1 MCANRRRTWAWIVA
15 LAWLIAGLAAPAL
28 AETVISRLTLT
39 SGAERTRI
47 VLDLSQRV
55 EPRTF
60 VLADPYRAVLDLPQV
75 TFRWSEALPAPVDG
89 PISGFRHG
97 LFKPG
102 TSRLVIDLRQPMRIV
117 QAQVI
122 EPGPGQGNQGTG
134 WRLALDLVPTTREAF
149 LQAVATPP
157 PPAQAARP
165 STPPQDGQMPRRA
178 DGRRTV
184 VLDPGHGGIDPGT
197 TGVGGVREKVLT
209 LDVANDLK
217 RVLEASGRYHVVLT
231 RTSDTFIRLRERIAI
246 ARAERAEI
254 FLSLHADALGDAG
267 FHGMTVYTLSD
278 KASDAEAEALAQR
291 ENKAELIAGVDL
303 NEESP
308 EVASILIDLA
318 QRETMNLSARLAGHL
333 VQELSREAQ
342 LLRNGHRF
350 AGFAV
355 LKAPDVPSALIELGY
370 LSNRQ
375 DAQLLGQTAYR
386 RRLGQAVL
394 RALDNFFKQRPGAAR
409 G

>member
-1 MCANRRRTWAWIVA
+1 MYPNRWLSGALLVL
-15 LAWLIAGLAAPAL
+15 LAWLLAAPAM
-28 AETVISRLTLT
+28 AQIIVSRLSLA
-39 SGAERTRI
+39 SGPQRTQI
-47 VLDLSQRV
+47 TLDLSQRV
-55 EPRTF
+55 EPHSF
-60 VLADPYRAVLDLPQV
+60 LLADPYRAVIDLPQV
-75 TFRWSEALPAPVDG
+75 AFRWTEALPAPATG
-89 PISGFRHG
+89 PVSGFRHG

-102 TSRLVIDLRQPMRIV
+102 TSRLVIDLREPMRVV
-117 QAQVI
+117 QAQVV
-122 EPGPGQGNQGTG
+122 EPGQGHG
-134 WRLALDLVPTTREAF
+134 WRLVVDLAPTTREAF
-149 LQAVATPP
+149 LQALGTPP
-157 PPAQAARP
+157 ASATTPAKP
-165 STPPQDGQMPRRA
+165 SQDSQMPRRT

-184 VLDPGHGGIDPGT
+184 VLDPGHGGIDPGAS
-197 TGVGGVREKVLT
+197 GFGGIREKSLT
-209 LDVANDLK
+209 LEIAQDLK

-231 RTSDTFIRLRERIAI
+231 RTNDSFIRLRERIAI
-246 ARAERAEI
+246 ARSARGEI
-254 FLSLHADALGDAG
+254 FLSLHADALSDAT
-267 FHGMTVYTLSD
+267 FRGMTVYTLSD

-291 ENKAELIAGVDL
+291 ENKADLIAGVDL
-303 NEESP
+303 SDESP

-375 DAQLLGQTAYR
+375 DAQQLAQATYR

-394 RALDNFFKQRPGAAR
+394 RALDQFFKSRPGARA

>member
-1 MCANRRRTWAWIVA
+1 MYTNRWWIWTLAVV
-15 LAWLIAGLAAPAL
+15 LAWLVAGPAM
-28 AETVISRLTLT
+28 AQTVVSRLSLV
-39 SGAERTRI
+39 GGPERTRI
-47 VLDLSQRV
+47 TLDLSQKV
-55 EPRTF
+55 EPHSF

-75 TFRWSEALPAPVDG
+75 AFRWAEALPAPPDG
-89 PISGFRHG
+89 PVAGFRHG

-102 TSRLVIDLRQPMRIV
+102 TSRLVVDLRQPMRIV
-117 QAQVI
+117 QAQVV
-122 EPGPGQGNQGTG
+122 EPGQGQG
-134 WRLALDLVPTTREAF
+134 WRLVLDLEPTTREAF
-149 LQAVATPP
+149 LAALATPSTA
-157 PPAQAARP
+157 PPAQARP
-165 STPPQDGQMPRRA
+165 ATPPQDGQMPRRA
-178 DGRRTV
+178 DGRRTI

-197 TGVGGVREKVLT
+197 TGVGGIREKTLT
-209 LDVANDLK
+209 LDVAHDLK

-231 RTSDTFIRLRERIAI
+231 RTDDSFVRLRERIQI
-246 ARAERAEI
+246 ARLSKGEI
-254 FLSLHADALGDAG
+254 FLSLHADALGDTN
-267 FHGMTVYTLSD
+267 FRGMTVYTLSD

-291 ENKAELIAGVDL
+291 ENKSDLIAGVDL
-303 NEESP
+303 SDESP

-375 DAQLLGQTAYR
+375 DAQQLAQAAYR

-394 RALDNFFKQRPGAAR
+394 RALDQFFKSRPGAAR
-409 G
+409 AG

>member
-1 MCANRRRTWAWIVA
+1 MYANRRWIGAWVLV
-15 LAWLIAGLAAPAL
+15 LAWLLAGPAL
-28 AETVISRLTLT
+28 AEAVVSRLQVV

-47 VLDLSQRV
+47 TLDLSQKV
-55 EPRTF
+55 DSHAF
-60 VLADPYRAVLDLPQV
+60 LLADPYRAVIDLPQV
-75 TFRWSEALPAPVDG
+75 AFRWAEALPTPPDG
-89 PISGFRHG
+89 PVAGFRHG
-97 LFKPG
+97 LFRPG
-102 TSRLVIDLRQPMRIV
+102 TSRLVVDLRQPMRFV
-117 QAQVI
+117 QAQAVA
-122 EPGPGQGNQGTG
+122 PAQGQG
-134 WRLALDLVPTTREAF
+134 WKLVIDLAPTSRDAF
-149 LQAVATPP
+149 LQAVAAPSPPP
-157 PPAQAARP
+157 PPAAAKPPAP
-165 STPPQDGQMPRRA
+165 SQDGQMPRRA

-197 TGVGGVREKVLT
+197 TGVGGIQEKALT
-209 LDVANDLK
+209 LDVAQDLK

-231 RTSDTFIRLRERIAI
+231 RTADSFIRLRERISL
-246 ARAERAEI
+246 ARTSRAEI
-254 FLSLHADALGDAG
+254 FLSLHADALGDSS
-267 FHGMTVYTLSD
+267 FRGMTIYTLSD

-303 NEESP
+303 SDESP

-333 VQELSREAQ
+333 VQELSRETQ
-342 LLRNGHRF
+342 MLRNGHRF

-375 DAQLLGQTAYR
+375 DAQQLAQVQYR

-394 RALDNFFKQRPGAAR
+394 RALDQFFKSRPGAAR
-409 G
+409 AG

>member
-1 MCANRRRTWAWIVA
+1 MYANRRWIWVWVV
-15 LAWLIAGLAAPAL
+15 LAWLLAGPAM
-28 AETVISRLTLT
+28 AEAVISRLAIV

-47 VLDLSQRV
+47 TLDLSQKV
-55 EPRTF
+55 DPHAF
-60 VLADPYRAVLDLPQV
+60 LLADPYRAVIDLPQV
-75 TFRWSEALPAPVDG
+75 AFRWAEPLPSPPAGPVA
-89 PISGFRHG
+89 GFRHG
-97 LFKPG
+97 LFRPG
-102 TSRLVIDLRQPMRIV
+102 TSRLVIDLRQPMRLV
-117 QAQVI
+117 QAQVA
-122 EPGPGQGNQGTG
+122 EPGQGQGQG
-134 WRLALDLVPTTREAF
+134 WKLVIDLAPTSREAF
-149 LQAVATPP
+149 LQAVTTPP
-157 PPAQAARP
+157 PSSPPPAAKPTAP
-165 STPPQDGQMPRRA
+165 SQDGQMPRRA

-197 TGVGGVREKVLT
+197 TGVGGIQEKGLT
-209 LDVANDLK
+209 LDVAQDLK

-231 RTSDTFIRLRERIAI
+231 RTSDSFIRLRERIAL
-246 ARAERAEI
+246 ARTSRAEI
-254 FLSLHADALGDAG
+254 FLSLHADALGDSS
-267 FHGMTVYTLSD
+267 FRGMTVYTLSD

-303 NEESP
+303 SDESP

-333 VQELSREAQ
+333 VQELSRETQ
-342 LLRNGHRF
+342 MLRNGHRF

-375 DAQLLGQTAYR
+375 DAQQLAQVQYR

-394 RALDNFFKQRPGAAR
+394 RALDQFFKSRPGAAR
-409 G
+409 AG

>member
-1 MCANRRRTWAWIVA
+1 MLV
-15 LAWLIAGLAAPAL
+15 LAWLLAGPAL
-28 AETVISRLTLT
+28 AEAVVSRLQVV

-47 VLDLSQRV
+47 TLDLSQKV
-55 EPRTF
+55 DSHAF
-60 VLADPYRAVLDLPQV
+60 LLADPYRAVIDLPQV
-75 TFRWSEALPAPVDG
+75 AFRWAEALPTPPDG
-89 PISGFRHG
+89 PVAGFRHG
-97 LFKPG
+97 LFRPG
-102 TSRLVIDLRQPMRIV
+102 TSRLVVDLRQPMRFV
-117 QAQVI
+117 QAQAVA
-122 EPGPGQGNQGTG
+122 PGQGQG
-134 WRLALDLVPTTREAF
+134 WRLVIDLAPTSREAF
-149 LQAVATPP
+149 MQAVAAPSPP
-157 PPAQAARP
+157 PPAAAKPAAP
-165 STPPQDGQMPRRA
+165 SQDGQMPRRP

-197 TGVGGVREKVLT
+197 TGVGGIQEKALT
-209 LDVANDLK
+209 LDVAQDLK

-231 RTSDTFIRLRERIAI
+231 RTADSFIRLRERIAL
-246 ARAERAEI
+246 ARTSRAEI
-254 FLSLHADALGDAG
+254 FLSLHADALGDAS
-267 FHGMTVYTLSD
+267 FRGMTVYTLSD

-303 NEESP
+303 SDESP

-375 DAQLLGQTAYR
+375 DAQQLTQVQYR

-394 RALDNFFKQRPGAAR
+394 RALDQFFKSRPGGTRA

>member
-1 MCANRRRTWAWIVA
+1 MYANRRWIWAWVVV
-15 LAWLIAGLAAPAL
+15 LAGLIAGPAM
-28 AETVISRLTLT
+28 AEAVISRLAIV
-39 SGAERTRI
+39 SGSERTRI
-47 VLDLSQRV
+47 TLDLSQKV
-55 EPRTF
+55 EPHAF
-60 VLADPYRAVLDLPQV
+60 LLADPYRAVIDLPQV
-75 TFRWSEALPAPVDG
+75 AFRWAEALPSPAAGPVA
-89 PISGFRHG
+89 GFRHG
-97 LFKPG
+97 LFRPG
-102 TSRLVIDLRQPMRIV
+102 TSRLVVDLRQPMRFV
-117 QAQVI
+117 QAQVT
-122 EPGPGQGNQGTG
+122 EPAQGQG
-134 WRLALDLVPTTREAF
+134 WKLVIDLAPTSREAF
-149 LQAVATPP
+149 LLAVAAPP
-157 PPAQAARP
+157 SSPSPAAKPAAP
-165 STPPQDGQMPRRA
+165 SQDGQMPRRA

-197 TGVGGVREKVLT
+197 TGFGGILEKALT
-209 LDVANDLK
+209 LDIAQDLK
-217 RVLEASGRYHVVLT
+217 RTLEASGRYHVVLT
-231 RTSDTFIRLRERIAI
+231 RTHDSFIRLRERIAL
-246 ARAERAEI
+246 ARSSRGEV
-254 FLSLHADALGDAG
+254 FLSLHADALGDSS
-267 FHGMTVYTLSD
+267 FRGMTVYTLSD

-303 NEESP
+303 SDESP

-375 DAQLLGQTAYR
+375 DAQLLAQVQYR

-394 RALDNFFKQRPGAAR
+394 RALDQFFKSRPGAAR
-409 G
+409 AG

>member
-1 MCANRRRTWAWIVA
+1 MYANRRWIWAWAFV
-15 LAWLIAGLAAPAL
+15 LAWLLAGPAM
-28 AETVISRLTLT
+28 AEAVISRLQVV
-39 SGAERTRI
+39 SGNERTR
-47 VLDLSQRV
+47 VTLDLSQKV
-55 EPRTF
+55 EPHAF
-60 VLADPYRAVLDLPQV
+60 LLADPYRAVIDLPQV
-75 TFRWSEALPAPVDG
+75 TFRWTEALPAPPDG
-89 PISGFRHG
+89 PVAGFRHG
-97 LFKPG
+97 LFRPG
-102 TSRLVIDLRQPMRIV
+102 TSRLVIDLRQPMRFV
-117 QAQVI
+117 QAQTV
-122 EPGPGQGNQGTG
+122 EPAQGQG
-134 WRLALDLVPTTREAF
+134 WKLVIDLAPTSREAF

-157 PPAQAARP
+157 PSPPPPAARP
-165 STPPQDGQMPRRA
+165 APPSQDGQMPRRA

-197 TGVGGVREKVLT
+197 TGVGGILEKALT
-209 LDVANDLK
+209 LDIAQDLK

-231 RTSDTFIRLRERIAI
+231 RTNDSFIRLRERIAL
-246 ARAERAEI
+246 ARSSRAEI
-254 FLSLHADALGDAG
+254 FLSLHADALGDAS
-267 FHGMTVYTLSD
+267 FRGMTVYTLSD

-303 NEESP
+303 SDESP

-318 QRETMNLSARLAGHL
+318 QRETMNLSARLAGQL

-375 DAQLLGQTAYR
+375 DAQQLTQTQYR

-394 RALDNFFKQRPGAAR
+394 RALDQFFKSRPGAAR
-409 G
+409 AG

>member
-1 MCANRRRTWAWIVA
+1 MYPNRQRLGALVVL
-15 LAWLIAGLAAPAL
+15 LAWLLAGPAFGQI
-28 AETVISRLTLT
+28 VVSRLGLVT
-39 SGAERTRI
+39 GPERARI
-47 VLDLSQRV
+47 TLDLSQKV
-55 EPRTF
+55 EPHSF

-75 TFRWSEALPAPVDG
+75 AFRWTEALPAPADG
-89 PISGFRHG
+89 PIAGFRHG
-97 LFKPG
+97 LFRPG
-102 TSRLVIDLRQPMRIV
+102 TSRLVVDLRQPMRIV
-117 QAQVI
+117 QAQVV
-122 EPGPGQGNQGTG
+122 EAGPGQG
-134 WRLALDLVPTTREAF
+134 WRLVLDLAPTSREAF
-149 LQAVATPP
+149 LQAMAAPQP
-157 PPAQAARP
+157 PPAQARP
-165 STPPQDGQMPRRA
+165 QAPPQDGQMPRRT

-197 TGVGGVREKVLT
+197 VGVGGIREKVLT
-209 LDVANDLK
+209 LEVAQDLK

-231 RTSDTFIRLRERIAI
+231 RTDDSFVRLRERIAI
-246 ARAERAEI
+246 ARSSRAEV
-254 FLSLHADALGDAG
+254 FLSLHADALADVA
-267 FHGMTVYTLSD
+267 FRGMTVYTLSD
-278 KASDAEAEALAQR
+278 KASDAEEEALAQR
-291 ENKAELIAGVDL
+291 ENKADLIAGVDL
-303 NEESP
+303 RDESP

-375 DAQLLGQTAYR
+375 DAQQLMQGPYR

-394 RALDNFFKQRPGAAR
+394 RALDQFFKSRPGAQRA

>member
-1 MCANRRRTWAWIVA
+1 MYPNRWWIWASAVLLAWILAGSASAQVVA
-15 LAWLIAGLAAPAL
+15 
-28 AETVISRLTLT
+28 SRLHLV
-39 SGAERTRI
+39 SGPERARI
-47 VLDLSQRV
+47 TLDLSQRV
-55 EPRTF
+55 EPHTF
-60 VLADPYRAVLDLPQV
+60 LLADPYRAVVDLPQV
-75 TFRWSEALPAPVDG
+75 AFRWAEAPPTPADG

-97 LFKPG
+97 QFKPG
-102 TSRLVIDLRQPMRIV
+102 TSRLVVDLRQPMQIV
-117 QAQVI
+117 QAQI
-122 EPGPGQGNQGTG
+122 AAPSGGQG
-134 WRLALDLVPTTREAF
+134 WRLVLDLAPVTREAF
-149 LQAVATPP
+149 LAALGSPAAGAAAAPP
-157 PPAQAARP
+157 PRPPQPA
-165 STPPQDGQMPRRA
+165 QDGQMPRRP

-184 VLDPGHGGIDPGT
+184 VLDPGHGGIDPGA
-197 TGVGGVREKVLT
+197 TGVGGVREKALT
-209 LDVANDLK
+209 LEVAQDLK

-231 RTSDTFIRLRERIAI
+231 RTDDTFIRLRERIQI
-246 ARAERAEI
+246 ARQARGEI
-254 FLSLHADALGDAG
+254 FLSLHADALTDTN
-267 FHGMTVYTLSD
+267 FRGMTIYTLSD

-303 NEESP
+303 SDEPP

-333 VQELSREAQ
+333 VQELSKEAQ

-355 LKAPDVPSALIELGY
+355 LKAPDVPSALVELGY

-375 DAQLLGQTAYR
+375 DSQQLAQVAYR

-394 RALDNFFKQRPGAAR
+394 RALDQFFKSRPGARA